1 MFADGSLSSVIS
13 TSRNIRR
20 VRGRYEWS
28 DKIRRVVTTAKG
40 IRYSTYS
47 SNMTTS
53 LSQGEKRK
61 RRLTLGSNA
70 VSTGVNTM
78 FISLCRLLIRD
89 SVAISPNGKLHWLIT
104 SRVATSRNN
113 WNRQIKAGVGSES
126 NKDARPPRDS
136 LFLQHEFRS
145 IHKKSICE
153 PATTRNATLC

>member
-28 DKIRRVVTTAKG
+28 DKIRRVVTTARG

-47 SNMTTS
+47 SNMTTG
-53 LSQGEKRK
+53 LSHGEERK
-61 RRLTLGSNA
+61 GRLTLAPTQYLSLSSIDKRQFLPTASCIDQSQA
-70 VSTGVNTM
+70 VQQ
-78 FISLCRLLIRD
+78 LRE
-89 SVAISPNGKLHWLIT
+89 IT
-104 SRVATSRNN
+104 A

-126 NKDARPPRDS
+126 NKEARPPRDS

-153 PATTRNATLC
+153 PATTRNATLR

>member
-1 MFADGSLSSVIS
+1 MLADGSLSRVIS

-28 DKIRRVVTTAKG
+28 DKIRRVVTTARG

-47 SNMTTS
+47 SNMTTGVS
-53 LSQGEKRK
+53 HGEKRK
-61 RRLTLGSNA
+61 GRLTLPP
-70 VSTGVNTM
+70 TQFRQGVNTM
-78 FISLCRLLIRD
+78 FISLCRLLIKD
-89 SVAISPNGKLHWLIT
+89 SVAISPNGKLHWPIT

-126 NKDARPPRDS
+126 SKEARPPRDS

-153 PATTRNATLC
+153 PVTTRNATLR